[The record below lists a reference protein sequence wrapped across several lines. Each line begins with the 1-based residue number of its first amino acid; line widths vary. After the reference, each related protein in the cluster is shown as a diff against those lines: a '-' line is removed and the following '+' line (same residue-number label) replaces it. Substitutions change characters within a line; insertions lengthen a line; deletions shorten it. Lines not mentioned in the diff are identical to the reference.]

1 MTDWNDPVDGTRSGG
16 LDTDTLDRMLAGGIH
31 PDDAPPGY
39 SEVARVLL
47 AVAGATDNAEL
58 VHESAHV
65 ALAMELVQQRSPVS
79 ASSNQR
85 SSRRSRSTT
94 SRRHRGKIGGL
105 VVIGALIGST
115 GLAAAG
121 VLPDAAQD
129 AFSKV
134 LDKVGITVRPGS
146 DHPASSGEELSGV
159 ATTTDATGGDK
170 GAGISSV
177 ASGGKSQAG
186 QPGASVTGAGGGSH
200 DAPAGHVPHAQ
211 AGHVPHG
218 GGTGTAGAPGHD
230 ANDTT
235 TSHGHPEGRSSAGS
249 GNASSASSVRVAP
262 SKPPVH
268 AH

>member
-1 MTDWNDPVDGTRSGG
+1 MTDWNGPVDGTPSGG

-39 SEVARVLL
+39 SEVARVLF
-47 AVAGATDNAEL
+47 AVAEATDNVEL
-58 VHESAHV
+58 VHETAHV
-65 ALAMELVQQRSPVS
+65 ALAMELVEQRSPVS
-79 ASSNQR
+79 ASSHQR

-94 SRRHRGKIGGL
+94 SGRHRGKIGGL

-134 LDKVGITVRPGS
+134 LDKVGITVPPGS
-146 DHPASSGEELSGV
+146 GHPASSGEELSGV

-177 ASGGKSQAG
+177 AGGGKSQAG
-186 QPGASVTGAGGGSH
+186 HHGAPARGAGRGPQG
-200 DAPAGHVPHAQ
+200 AAAGHVPHAQ
-211 AGHVPHG
+211 AGHVPQG
-218 GGTGTAGAPGHD
+218 GGIAGAAGHD

-235 TSHGHPEGRSSAGS
+235 TSHEHPEGRSSAGS

>member
-47 AVAGATDNAEL
+47 AVAEATDNAEL
-58 VHESAHV
+58 VHETAHV

-94 SRRHRGKIGGL
+94 SGRHRGKIGGL
-105 VVIGALIGST
+105 IVIGALIGST

-134 LDKVGITVRPGS
+134 LNKVGITVPPGS

-159 ATTTDATGGDK
+159 ATATDATGVGK
-170 GAGISSV
+170 GAGKSSV

-186 QPGASVTGAGGGSH
+186 QHGAPVTGAGGGSQG
-200 DAPAGHVPHAQ
+200 APAGHMPN
-211 AGHVPHG
+211 G
-218 GGTGTAGAPGHD
+218 GGMDTTGAAGRD
-230 ANDTT
+230 ATDTT
-235 TSHGHPEGRSSAGS
+235 TSHDHPEGRSSAGS
-249 GNASSASSVRVAP
+249 GNASSAPSVRVVP
-262 SKPPVH
+262 SKPRVH

>member
-1 MTDWNDPVDGTRSGG
+1 MIDRNDPVDGTRSGW

-47 AVAGATDNAEL
+47 AVAEATDNVEL
-58 VHESAHV
+58 VHETAHV
-65 ALAMELVQQRSPVS
+65 ALATELVQQRSPAS

-85 SSRRSRSTT
+85 SSWRSRSTT

-121 VLPDAAQD
+121 VLPDAVQD

-134 LDKVGITVRPGS
+134 LDKVGITVPGGS
-146 DHPASSGEELSGV
+146 DHPASSGGELSGV

-170 GAGISSV
+170 GAGISSI
-177 ASGGKSQAG
+177 ASAFRSRGY
-186 QPGASVTGAGGGSH
+186 
-200 DAPAGHVPHAQ
+200 
-211 AGHVPHG
+211 
-218 GGTGTAGAPGHD
+218 
-230 ANDTT
+230 
-235 TSHGHPEGRSSAGS
+235 GR
-249 GNASSASSVRVAP
+249 
-262 SKPPVH
+262 
-268 AH
+268 

>member
-1 MTDWNDPVDGTRSGG
+1 MTGRNDPVDGTRSGW

-47 AVAGATDNAEL
+47 AVAEATDKAEP
-58 VHESAHV
+58 VHETAHV

-85 SSRRSRSTT
+85 SNRRSRSAT
-94 SRRHRGKIGGL
+94 SRTHRGKIGGL

-129 AFSKV
+129 ALSKV
-134 LDKVGITVRPGS
+134 LDKVGITVPAGS
-146 DHPASSGEELSGV
+146 DHPASPGKELSGV
-159 ATTTDATGGDK
+159 ATATDATGGGK

-177 ASGGKSQAG
+177 ASGGNSKAG
-186 QPGASVTGAGGGSH
+186 QHGAPVTGAGGGSQG
-200 DAPAGHVPHAQ
+200 APAGHVPNRGATTTGS
-211 AGHVPHG
+211 AGHEA
-218 GGTGTAGAPGHD
+218 T
-230 ANDTT
+230 DTT
-235 TSHGHPEGRSSAGS
+235 TSHDDPEDRSSAGS
-249 GNASSASSVRVAP
+249 RNSPPTPSVRVAP

-268 AH
+268 VH

>member
-1 MTDWNDPVDGTRSGG
+1 MTDWNDPMDGTRSGG

-47 AVAGATDNAEL
+47 AVAEATDNAEL
-58 VHESAHV
+58 VHETAHV
-65 ALAMELVQQRSPVS
+65 ALAIELVQQRSPVS

-85 SSRRSRSTT
+85 SIRRSQSTM
-94 SRRHRGKIGGL
+94 SRKHRGKIGGL

-134 LDKVGITVRPGS
+134 LDKVGITVPPGS

-170 GAGISSV
+170 GAAISSV
-177 ASGGKSQAG
+177 PSGGKSQAG
-186 QPGASVTGAGGGSH
+186 QHGAPVTGAGGGSH
-200 DAPAGHVPHAQ
+200 GAPAGHES
-211 AGHVPHG
+211 HG
-218 GGTGTAGAPGHD
+218 GGKGTAGAAGHD
-230 ANDTT
+230 ATDAT
-235 TSHGHPEGRSSAGS
+235 TSHDHPEGRSSAGS
-249 GNASSASSVRVAP
+249 GNASSAPSVRVAP
-262 SKPPVH
+262 SKPPAH

>member
-1 MTDWNDPVDGTRSGG
+1 MIDRNDPVDGTRSGW

-31 PDDAPPGY
+31 PDDVPPGY

-47 AVAGATDNAEL
+47 AVAEATDNVEL
-58 VHESAHV
+58 VHETAHA
-65 ALAMELVQQRSPVS
+65 ALAMELLQQRSPVS

-134 LDKVGITVRPGS
+134 LDKVGITVPPGS

-170 GAGISSV
+170 GAGISSGP
-177 ASGGKSQAG
+177 SGGKSQAG
-186 QPGASVTGAGGGSH
+186 QHGAPVRGAGGGSH
-200 DAPAGHVPHAQ
+200 GAPAGHVS
-211 AGHVPHG
+211 HG
-218 GGTGTAGAPGHD
+218 GGKGTAGAAGHD
-230 ANDTT
+230 ATDAT
-235 TSHGHPEGRSSAGS
+235 TSHDHPEGRSSAGS
-249 GNASSASSVRVAP
+249 GNASSAPSVRVAP
-262 SKPPVH
+262 SKPPAH

>member
-1 MTDWNDPVDGTRSGG
+1 MIRQNDPVDGTRSGWR
-16 LDTDTLDRMLAGGIH
+16 DTDTLDRMLAGGIH

-47 AVAGATDNAEL
+47 AVAEATDNVEL
-58 VHESAHV
+58 VHGTAHV

-121 VLPDAAQD
+121 VLPDAVQD

-134 LDKVGITVRPGS
+134 LDTVGITVPGGS

-159 ATTTDATGGDK
+159 ATTTATTGGDK
-170 GAGISSV
+170 GAGISST
-177 ASGGKSQAG
+177 ASGGKSRAG
-186 QPGASVTGAGGGSH
+186 QHGAPVTGAGGGSQ
-200 DAPAGHVPHAQ
+200 DAQ
-211 AGHVPHG
+211 AGHVPNG
-218 GGTGTAGAPGHD
+218 GGTGAAEHD
-230 ANDTT
+230 ATDTT
-235 TSHGHPEGRSSAGS
+235 TSHGDPEARSSTGS
-249 GNASSASSVRVAP
+249 GNASSTPSVRVAP
-262 SKPPVH
+262 SKPPVQVH
-268 AH
+268 

>member
-1 MTDWNDPVDGTRSGG
+1 MTDWNDPADGTRSGG

-39 SEVARVLL
+39 SEVARVLF
-47 AVAGATDNAEL
+47 AVAEAIDNAEL
-58 VHESAHV
+58 VHETAHV
-65 ALAMELVQQRSPVS
+65 ALAMELVQQRSPIS
-79 ASSNQR
+79 ASANQR

-94 SRRHRGKIGGL
+94 SGRHRGKIGGL

-115 GLAAAG
+115 GLATAG

-134 LDKVGITVRPGS
+134 LDKVGITVPGGS
-146 DHPASSGEELSGV
+146 DHPASSGDEVSAV

-186 QPGASVTGAGGGSH
+186 QHGEPNTGAGGGRNG
-200 DAPAGHVPHAQ
+200 APAGHVPD
-211 AGHVPHG
+211 G
-218 GGTGTAGAPGHD
+218 GGKGTAGAAGHD
-230 ANDTT
+230 ATDTT
-235 TSHGHPEGRSSAGS
+235 TSDRHPEGRSSAGS
-249 GNASSASSVRVAP
+249 GNASSAPPVRVAP

-268 AH
+268 VH

>member
-1 MTDWNDPVDGTRSGG
+1 MIDRNDPVDMTRSGW

-47 AVAGATDNAEL
+47 AVAEATDNVEL
-58 VHESAHV
+58 VHETAHV

-79 ASSNQR
+79 ASSHQR

-94 SRRHRGKIGGL
+94 SGRHRGKIGGL

-134 LDKVGITVRPGS
+134 LNRVGITVPPGS
-146 DHPASSGEELSGV
+146 DHPASSGDEVSGV
-159 ATTTDATGGDK
+159 ATTTDATRDDK
-170 GAGISSV
+170 GGGISSV

-186 QPGASVTGAGGGSH
+186 QHGAPIAGAGGGSH
-200 DAPAGHVPHAQ
+200 DPPAGHVPN
-211 AGHVPHG
+211 G
-218 GGTGTAGAPGHD
+218 GGKGSAGAAGHD
-230 ANDTT
+230 ANDSA
-235 TSHGHPEGRSSAGS
+235 TSHEHPEGRSTAGS
-249 GNASSASSVRVAP
+249 GNASSAPSVRVAP

>member
-1 MTDWNDPVDGTRSGG
+1 MIHRNDPVDGTRSGW

-47 AVAGATDNAEL
+47 AVAEATDNVEL
-58 VHESAHV
+58 VHETAHV
-65 ALAMELVQQRSPVS
+65 ALATELVQQRSPVS

-94 SRRHRGKIGGL
+94 SRRHRGKVGGL

-121 VLPDAAQD
+121 VLPDAVQD
-129 AFSKV
+129 ALSKV
-134 LDKVGITVRPGS
+134 LDKVGITVPGGS

-159 ATTTDATGGDK
+159 ATTTDAAGGDK
-170 GAGISSV
+170 GAGISST

-186 QPGASVTGAGGGSH
+186 QHGAPVTGAGGGSQET
-200 DAPAGHVPHAQ
+200 Q
-211 AGHVPHG
+211 AGHVPNG
-218 GGTGTAGAPGHD
+218 GGTGAAGHD
-230 ANDTT
+230 ATDTT
-235 TSHGHPEGRSSAGS
+235 TSHGDPEGRSSAGS
-249 GNASSASSVRVAP
+249 GNASSTPSVRVAP
-262 SKPPVH
+262 SKPPVQVH
-268 AH
+268 

>member
-1 MTDWNDPVDGTRSGG
+1 MIDRNDPVDVTRSGG

-31 PDDAPPGY
+31 PDDTPPGY

-47 AVAGATDNAEL
+47 AVAEATDNVEL
-58 VHESAHV
+58 VHETAHV

-79 ASSNQR
+79 ASSHQR
-85 SSRRSRSTT
+85 SSRRSRSMA
-94 SRRHRGKIGGL
+94 SGRHRGKIGGL

-134 LDKVGITVRPGS
+134 LDKVGITVPPGS
-146 DHPASSGEELSGV
+146 EHPASSGDEVSGV
-159 ATTTDATGGDK
+159 ATTTDATRGDK
-170 GAGISSV
+170 GGGISSV

-186 QPGASVTGAGGGSH
+186 QHGAPISAASGGSQG
-200 DAPAGHVPHAQ
+200 APAGHVPHAQ

-218 GGTGTAGAPGHD
+218 GGTGTAGAAGHD

-235 TSHGHPEGRSSAGS
+235 TSHDHPEGRSSAGS
-249 GNASSASSVRVAP
+249 GNPSSASSVRVAP
-262 SKPPVH
+262 SKPPEH
-268 AH
+268 DH

>member
-1 MTDWNDPVDGTRSGG
+1 MIDRNDPVDGTLRGW

-47 AVAGATDNAEL
+47 AVAEATDIGEL
-58 VHESAHV
+58 VHETAHV

-79 ASSNQR
+79 ASSHQR
-85 SSRRSRSTT
+85 SSRRSRSTA

-129 AFSKV
+129 AFSDV
-134 LDKVGITVRPGS
+134 LEKVGVTVPSGS
-146 DHPASSGEELSGV
+146 DHPASSGEELSVV

-186 QPGASVTGAGGGSH
+186 QHGAPATGAGGGGQG
-200 DAPAGHVPHAQ
+200 APAGHVPN
-211 AGHVPHG
+211 G
-218 GGTGTAGAPGHD
+218 GGTGTAGAAGHD
-230 ANDTT
+230 ATDPT
-235 TSHGHPEGRSSAGS
+235 TSDDHPEGRSSAGS

-262 SKPPVH
+262 SKPPGHVH
-268 AH
+268 